1 MPHSSTAIRLKSI
14 HKEYIYCMSLSF
26 LSSLHTQPENMRPD
40 FLLHSSE
47 AQALYETVAHFP
59 LIDWHNHLSVKDI
72 QQDRQFHTITEL
84 WVSSDPYKHR
94 AMRICGEKEKL
105 ITGDVDDFDR
115 FVSWSRT
122 LPQLAGNPLY
132 FWSMM
137 ELESVFGITEPL
149 NEKTARAIYD
159 QANEMLG
166 HDDLTAQGLL
176 KNFHVEYAAPCV
188 GLADVLSLFNGL
200 SGIVPSFRGDDALN
214 LRLPN
219 DWQPKSLDDLSDCLL
234 LRLQVLQKH
243 GCQFADHA
251 LDSDFVYQP
260 DDGRND
266 ARFES
271 WRRGELPQVE
281 MQYLQSEILRRLA
294 NEYARLGWILQLHVG
309 ALRKTSERLRRVAG
323 PAGGYATI
331 GNSTDMTSLT
341 TLLNDMERAEN
352 GMPRIILYPLSP
364 NDLTPFACLTGSF
377 TGDGVRG
384 QVRLGPAWWYCDHR
398 QGIRECLAV
407 SAAFGVLSVHPGM
420 TTDSRSLLSFV
431 RHDYFRRVLCDFL
444 AEQAQQDELPR
455 DMEILKKLASA
466 LSYDNAKQ
474 LITETIR

>member
-1 MPHSSTAIRLKSI
+1 
-14 HKEYIYCMSLSF
+14 
-26 LSSLHTQPENMRPD
+26 MRPD

-59 LIDWHNHLSVKDI
+59 LIDWHNHLSIKDI

-94 AMRICGEKEKL
+94 AMRICGEKERL
-105 ITGDVDDFDR
+105 ITGDADDFDR
-115 FVSWSRT
+115 FMAWGRT

-137 ELESVFGITEPL
+137 ELENIFGITEPL
-149 NEKTARAIYD
+149 NEKTTRAIYD
-159 QANEMLG
+159 QANEILAQEG
-166 HDDLTAQGLL
+166 FTAKGLL
-176 KNFHVEYAAPCV
+176 KRFHVEYAAPCV
-188 GLADVLSLFNGL
+188 GLTDDLSIFNGL

-214 LRLPN
+214 LRLPP
-219 DWQPKSLDDLSDCLL
+219 DWQPKSLDDFSACLVK
-234 LRLQVLQKH
+234 RLQELKEH

-251 LDSDFVYQP
+251 LDGDFVYCP
-260 DDGRND
+260 DDSRNA

-271 WRRGELPQVE
+271 WRRGELPESE
-281 MQYLQSEILRRLA
+281 MHLLQSEILRILS
-294 NEYARLGWILQLHVG
+294 NEYARLGWILQLHIG
-309 ALRKTSERLRRVAG
+309 ALRKTSDRLRRVAG

-331 GNSTDMTSLT
+331 GNSTDMASLT
-341 TLLNDMERAEN
+341 VLLNDMERAEN

-364 NDLTPFACLTGSF
+364 NDLASFACLTGSF
-377 TGDGVRG
+377 TGDGVSG

-398 QGIRECLAV
+398 QGIRECLAA

-431 RHDYFRRVLCDFL
+431 RHDYYRRVMCDFL
-444 AEQAQQDELPR
+444 AEQAQADELPR
-455 DMEILKKLASA
+455 NMEILKGLASA
-466 LSYDNAKQ
+466 LAYDNAKQ
-474 LITETIR
+474 LVMEMNK

>member
-1 MPHSSTAIRLKSI
+1 
-14 HKEYIYCMSLSF
+14 
-26 LSSLHTQPENMRPD
+26 MRPD
-40 FLLHSSE
+40 FLLHSSD
-47 AQALYETVAHFP
+47 AQALYETVAGLP

-72 QQDRQFHTITEL
+72 QQNRRFRTITEL
-84 WVSSDPYKHR
+84 WVTSDPYKHR
-94 AMRICGEKEKL
+94 AMRICGEKESL
-105 ITGDVDDFDR
+105 ITGNADDFDR
-115 FVSWSRT
+115 FAAWSRT
-122 LPQLAGNPLY
+122 LPKLAGNPLN

-137 ELESVFGITEPL
+137 ELERVFGITELL
-149 NEKTARAIYD
+149 NEKTAHAIYE

-176 KNFHVEYAAPCV
+176 KSFHVEYAAPCV
-188 GLADVLSLFNGL
+188 GLADVLSLFDGL

-219 DWQPKSLDDLSDCLL
+219 DWQPKSLDDLSYCLL

-271 WRRGELPQVE
+271 WRRGELPPVE
-281 MQYLQSEILRRLA
+281 MQYLQSEVLRRLA
-294 NEYARLGWILQLHVG
+294 NEYARLHWVLQLHVG
-309 ALRKTSERLRRVAG
+309 ALRKTSDRLRSVAG
-323 PAGGYATI
+323 QAGGYATI
-331 GNSTDMTSLT
+331 GSSTDMAALT
-341 TLLNDMERAEN
+341 ALLNDLEHGEN

-364 NDLTPFACLTGSF
+364 NDLAPFACLTGSF

-398 QGIRECLAV
+398 MGIRECLAAT
-407 SAAFGVLSVHPGM
+407 AAFGVLSVHPGM

-431 RHDYFRRVLCDFL
+431 RHDYYRRVMCDFL
-444 AEQAQQDELPR
+444 AEQAQADELPR
-455 DMEILKKLASA
+455 DMEILKNLASA
-466 LSYDNAKQ
+466 LAYDNAKQ
-474 LITETIR
+474 LVTEMNK

>member
-1 MPHSSTAIRLKSI
+1 M
-14 HKEYIYCMSLSF
+14 F
-26 LSSLHTQPENMRPD
+26 LSSFCKKQPENMRPD

-72 QQDRQFHTITEL
+72 QQDRQFQTITEL

-105 ITGDVDDFDR
+105 ITGDADDFDR
-115 FVSWSRT
+115 FAAWSRT

-137 ELESVFGITEPL
+137 ELERVFGITSSL
-149 NEKTARAIYD
+149 NEKNAHDIYD
-159 QANEMLG
+159 QANEKLAQEG
-166 HDDLTAQGLL
+166 FTAKELL
-176 KNFHVEYAAPCV
+176 KKFYVEYAAPCV
-188 GLADVLSLFNGL
+188 GLTDDLSVFDGL

-214 LRLPN
+214 LRLPS
-219 DWQPKSLDDLSDCLL
+219 DWQPKSLDDFSACLVK
-234 LRLQVLQKH
+234 RLQDLKEH
-243 GCQFADHA
+243 GCQFSDHA
-251 LDSDFVYQP
+251 LDSDFVYCP
-260 DDGRND
+260 DDGRN
-266 ARFES
+266 AVRFES
-271 WRRGELPQVE
+271 WRRGKLSESE
-281 MQYLQSEILRRLA
+281 MHLLQSEILRILA
-294 NEYARLGWILQLHVG
+294 NEYAQLGWVLQLHVG
-309 ALRKTSERLRRVAG
+309 ALRRTSDRLRRVAG

-331 GNSTDMTSLT
+331 GNSTDMASLT
-341 TLLNDMERAEN
+341 ALLNDMERAEN

-364 NDLTPFACLTGSF
+364 NDLAPFACLTGSF

-398 QGIRECLAV
+398 QGIRECLAA
-407 SAAFGVLSVHPGM
+407 SATFGVLSVHPGM

-444 AEQAQQDELPR
+444 TEQARQDELPR
-455 DMEILKKLASA
+455 DIVILAKLAYA
-466 LSYDNAKQ
+466 LSYGNAKQ
-474 LITETIR
+474 LITEMIK

>member
-1 MPHSSTAIRLKSI
+1 
-14 HKEYIYCMSLSF
+14 
-26 LSSLHTQPENMRPD
+26 MRPD

-105 ITGDVDDFDR
+105 ITGDADDFDR
-115 FVSWSRT
+115 FAAWSRT

-137 ELESVFGITEPL
+137 ELERVFGITETL

-352 GMPRIILYPLSP
+352 GMSRIILYPLSP

-455 DMEILKKLASA
+455 DMEILTKLASA
-466 LSYDNAKQ
+466 LSYNNAKQ